1 MKYLSR
7 NIVFSALAVLIC
19 FSSCS
24 GLKSPFTLAQTDQK
38 IVVLENNRPVLVYEK
53 MPRSLNGQYVC
64 NNYIHPLFDLNGDIL
79 TEEFPPDHP
88 YHRGVFWAWHQLY
101 AGNIRLGDGWV
112 NDSISQEVT
121 EVTVEKGFENVC
133 IKPVVFWHSTVS
145 ADGKPFME
153 EKTTITVHRLA
164 HHIRKIDFEIT
175 LNALVPDLQI
185 GGSADEKGYGGFCT
199 RIRLPDSLVFTSEN
213 KPVTPTELQVKAG
226 PWMDFSGRFGTDN
239 KISGLA
245 ILCYPGLEP
254 QPEPWILRQ
263 KGSMQNAVYPG
274 TDRIDV
280 PLYKPLVLRYR
291 IIIYDGAA
299 GSLNLDRLMHE
310 YAKMKIN

>member
-53 MPRSLNGQYVC
+53 MPRSLTGQYVC
-64 NNYIHPLFDLNGDIL
+64 TNYIHPLFDLNGDIL

-121 EVTVEKGFENVC
+121 EVTVEKGIENVC
-133 IKPVVFWHSTVS
+133 IKPVVLWHSTVL
-145 ADGKPFME
+145 AEGKPFME

-164 HHIRKIDFEIT
+164 HHIRKIDFEIK

-274 TDRIDV
+274 TERIDV
-280 PLYKPLVLRYR
+280 PLNKPLVLRYR
-291 IIIYDGAA
+291 IIIHDGAA
-299 GSLNLDRLMHE
+299 GSLKLDRLMHE